1 MNRRYLSIASGLSIL
16 MLVYLIVP
24 LQSYSRSAASDKRM
38 ITEMDLFKFVWVAD
52 PQISP
57 DGSQVTY
64 TRVWID
70 KKTDGYDT
78 ALWLVPAAGGRERQL
93 TADPRDSTP
102 RWSPDGKTL
111 AFL

>member
-1 MNRRYLSIASGLSIL
+1 MNRTHRALGSGPLLLMILS
-16 MLVYLIVP
+16 LIVP
-24 LQSYSRSAASDKRM
+24 LRSYSYAADKRA

-57 DGSQVTY
+57 DGSQVVY

-78 ALWLVPAAGGRERQL
+78 ALWLVPAAGGHER
-93 TADPRDSTP
+93 
-102 RWSPDGKTL
+102 
-111 AFL
+111 